1 MNLTDP
7 SMAITSSLDGPVLVV
22 LANVGKPMAVSE
34 VASKS
39 ARGSEIGIRKSLGR
53 LVAQGIVESTQMG
66 STRVYSLNRDHVA
79 AAVAIEMA
87 EIRPE
92 LWRRLSRELER
103 WSVRPLYACVFG
115 SAARHEGDID
125 SDIDLLVVRP
135 STISEV
141 NEAQRSKSIWSAV
154 GMWAEVISTRVMS
167 EAQTKKW
174 TSNVDNLH
182 DLVRRWT
189 GNPLQ
194 IVSITAIEWSENR
207 RAKSAIYRNIAQ
219 DEIRLYDELAPVKYS
234 YPKSRTSQ

>member
-1 MNLTDP
+1 
-7 SMAITSSLDGPVLVV
+7 
-22 LANVGKPMAVSE
+22 
-34 VASKS
+34 
-39 ARGSEIGIRKSLGR
+39 
-53 LVAQGIVESTQMG
+53 
-66 STRVYSLNRDHVA
+66 
-79 AAVAIEMA
+79 
-87 EIRPE
+87 
-92 LWRRLSRELER
+92 
-103 WSVRPLYACVFG
+103 
-115 SAARHEGDID
+115 
-125 SDIDLLVVRP
+125 
-135 STISEV
+135 
-141 NEAQRSKSIWSAV
+141 
-154 GMWAEVISTRVMS
+154 MWAEVISTRVMS